1 MLALEKSLCRDYF
14 YVLDY
19 FSCNKLIFESWN
31 HFYIII
37 SFQRQ
42 KQSPNA
48 SCYILSHFIIFVI
61 FHHFCSISSFF
72 VTYYHFLLHFI
83 TFCFILLI
91 FIILSSFF
99 ILFYIIIIIF
109 TSLCIQFIIFIR
121 FHYIIKTLRNKEP
134 AIIILFISRAP
145 IRVPKGPFFR
155 IGKPFST
162 PILTSMP
169 NRQGNGLKKAQ
180 KSAKNEG
187 FFTKL
192 KTG

>member
-1 MLALEKSLCRDYF
+1 MKSFLHHNQFSETKTESERKLLHLIAFHHFCYISSFLFYF
-14 YVLDY
+14 IV
-19 FSCNKLIFESWN
+19 F
-31 HFYIII
+31 
-37 SFQRQ
+37 
-42 KQSPNA
+42 
-48 SCYILSHFIIFVI
+48 CYILSL
-61 FHHFCSISSFF
+61 F

-109 TSLCIQFIIFIR
+109 TSLCIQFTIFIR